1 MHCPYCLE
9 PYDKAGE
16 TCGKK
21 LCADRTKAWNRWKHN
36 AGLAPLPPRMGARTV
51 ALLDE
56 HARAR
61 EDDDDIGEN
70 YMGGSGGPPPEWEQL
85 ELC

>member
-1 MHCPYCLE
+1 MNHHCPYCLE

-21 LCADRTKAWNRWKHN
+21 LCADRTKAWNRWLYN
-36 AGLAPLPPRMGARTV
+36 AGVSPLPPRMGARTV

-61 EDDDDIGEN
+61 EDEGECPV
-70 YMGGSGGPPPEWEQL
+70 GESGPDWEQL